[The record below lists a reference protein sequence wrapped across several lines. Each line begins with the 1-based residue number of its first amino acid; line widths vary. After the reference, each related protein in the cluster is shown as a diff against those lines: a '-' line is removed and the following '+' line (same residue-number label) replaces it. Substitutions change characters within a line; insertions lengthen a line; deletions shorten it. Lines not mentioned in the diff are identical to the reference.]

1 MYFQHLYAKGV
12 KLSDLGA
19 MQRYLAAPTSL
30 RTVNLV
36 QKNHSIED
44 LTPVKLNARVKEQ
57 IDLREQYCLDAV
69 HFFQEKYGKENVLY
83 CMCHV
88 NESNPHVHVGILPI
102 TSLGRLSASSLFTS
116 KSVKIL
122 RTEFHKAVA
131 SKYELECGKSHES
144 NHLEE
149 VKSHLEELKSKLKVP
164 AENLDGSEQKI

>member
-1 MYFQHLYAKGV
+1 MYFHHLYAKGV

-19 MQRYLAAPTSL
+19 MQRYRAAPTSL
-30 RTVNLV
+30 RTANSV

-88 NESNPHVHVGILPI
+88 NESNPHVHIGIPPI
-102 TSLGRLSASSLFTS
+102 TSF
-116 KSVKIL
+116 KSN
-122 RTEFHKAVA
+122 
-131 SKYELECGKSHES
+131 Y
-144 NHLEE
+144 LEE
-149 VKSHLEELKSKLKVP
+149 VKSHLEELKSKLKVLV
-164 AENLDGSEQKI
+164 ENLDGSEQKI

>member
-1 MYFQHLYAKGV
+1 M
-12 KLSDLGA
+12 SDLGA

-30 RTVNLV
+30 RAVNSV

-44 LTPVKLNARVKEQ
+44 LTLVKLNARVKAR
-57 IDLREQYCLDAV
+57 IDLREQYFSDAV

-88 NESNPHVHVGILPI
+88 NESNPHIHVGILPI
-102 TSLGRLSASSLFTS
+102 TSEGRLSASSLFTS
-116 KSVKIL
+116 KAVKIL

-131 SKYELECGKSHES
+131 SKYGLECGKSHES

-149 VKSHLEELKSKLKVP
+149 VKSHLEELKTKLKVL
-164 AENLDGSEQKI
+164 AESLEGSE

>member
-1 MYFQHLYAKGV
+1 MYFQHLYVKGV

-19 MQRYLAAPTSL
+19 MQRYLAAPTRL
-30 RTVNLV
+30 RAVNSV

-44 LTPVKLNARVKEQ
+44 LTLVKLNARVKAR
-57 IDLREQYCLDAV
+57 IDLREQYFLDAV

-88 NESNPHVHVGILPI
+88 NELNPPAHVGILPI
-102 TSLGRLSASSLFTS
+102 TSFGHLSTSSLFTS

-122 RTEFHKAVA
+122 RTEFHKAVT
-131 SKYELECGKSHES
+131 SKYGLECGKIHES

-149 VKSHLEELKSKLKVP
+149 VKSHPEELKSKLKVP